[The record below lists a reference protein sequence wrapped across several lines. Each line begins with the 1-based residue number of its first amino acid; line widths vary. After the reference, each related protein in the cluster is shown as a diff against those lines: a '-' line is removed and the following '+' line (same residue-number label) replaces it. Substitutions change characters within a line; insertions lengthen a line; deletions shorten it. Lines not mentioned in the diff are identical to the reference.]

1 MKIAICDDEA
11 AVSDVTKSL
20 LQQWAIHQSISLSVH
35 CYENGDALTLMR
47 SRCFYFKNIGNY
59 LLRHQEAE
67 LNLPCQWSMNFPW

>member
-47 SRCFYFKNIGNY
+47 SRPFNI
-59 LLRHQEAE
+59 
-67 LNLPCQWSMNFPW
+67 C

>member
-35 CYENGDALTLMR
+35 CDENGDALTLMR
-47 SRCFYFKNIGNY
+47 SRHFNI
-59 LLRHQEAE
+59 
-67 LNLPCQWSMNFPW
+67 C

>member
-47 SRCFYFKNIGNY
+47 SSPSISAKAGFSQSALVYY
-59 LLRHQEAE
+59 E
-67 LNLPCQWSMNFPW
+67 